1 MSQTDKEMVRG
12 AIILTYAGLLSK
24 VLSAFYRIPLQNITG
39 DMGFYIYQQIYPFI
53 GMMTMMMLYG
63 LPQSMATL
71 VIEHP
76 HMIQYKRQIRL
87 FLYTLTGGLFS
98 LFFFLAPV
106 LAQWMGDQQLTQ
118 GLRVSFLLLWIVPEL
133 ALQRGF
139 DQAEGQ
145 MERTALSQVLE
156 QLFRVSI
163 ILGGAILVV
172 RAGWSL
178 YAIGVVASI
187 GTIVGGVVA
196 VLFFYSGYK
205 QMRTTE
211 SLLKA
216 SQGIFTYQMLVKPLI
231 FYSVI
236 IAMNHM
242 MMLLLQWVDA
252 FTLVELLHRQG
263 IDLLEAKQLKGI
275 LDRAQPL
282 SQLGIVASSAIT
294 LALVPGLSQATKSA
308 DYKKV
313 MQLAKTAYRFGLYL
327 SAAAT
332 VGLIVLMPKVNLVL
346 FKDTAGTVSLRVFV
360 VSIVFTSL
368 AIITSSILQATGK
381 GKQVIL
387 SMVSGLI
394 VKYLANQF
402 LIPLWLLPGAA
413 VSTVLGAMTIF
424 VVNHFLLQR
433 QLNQGFSIPV
443 DGFIGAL
450 IVLALSVGGLDALLS
465 PYLFSESRLLQL
477 IYILGLIVV
486 GVVAYIS
493 ALVKFRAVTS
503 EEKRLLTRTQ

>member
-39 DMGFYIYQQIYPFI
+39 DVGFYIYQQIYPFI

-63 LPQSMATL
+63 LPQSIATF

-87 FLYTLTGGLFS
+87 FLYTVTTALFS
-98 LFFFLAPV
+98 LLFFLAPI
-106 LAQWMGDQQLTQ
+106 LAEWMGDQQLTP
-118 GLRVSFLLLWIVPEL
+118 GLRVSFLLLWVVPEL

-139 DQAEGQ
+139 DQAGGR
-145 MERTALSQVLE
+145 MEKTALSQVVE

-163 ILGGAILVV
+163 IIGGAVLVMKTDL
-172 RAGWSL
+172 SL

-187 GTIVGGVVA
+187 GAIIGGVVA
-196 VLFFYSGYK
+196 VLFFYRGH
-205 QMRTTE
+205 QRM
-211 SLLKA
+211 KA
-216 SQGIFTYQMLVKPLI
+216 SDSSMTAHRGTFTYRSLVIPLV

-242 MMLLLQWVDA
+242 ILLLLQWVDA
-252 FTLVELLHRQG
+252 FTLVESLHQQG
-263 IDLLEAKQLKGI
+263 IDVLEAQRLKGI

-294 LALVPGLSQATKSA
+294 LALVPGLSQATKN
-308 DYKKV
+308 YHHEKFI
-313 MQLAKTAYRFGLYL
+313 QLAKTAYRFGLYL
-327 SAAAT
+327 SGAAT

-346 FKDTAGTVSLRVFV
+346 FKDTAGTVSLQLFV

-368 AIITSSILQATGK
+368 AILTSSILQATGK
-381 GKQVIL
+381 GKQVVMAI
-387 SMVSGLI
+387 VSGLS
-394 VKYLANQF
+394 VKYLANQL

-424 VVNHFLLQR
+424 IVNHALLKH
-433 QLNQGFSIPV
+433 QLKQDFSIPLR
-443 DGFIGAL
+443 GFTGAIL
-450 IVLALSVGGLDALLS
+450 VLVLSVGGLDALLS

-477 IYILGLIVV
+477 MYILGLIVV
-486 GVVAYIS
+486 GVVVYSS
-493 ALVKFRAVTS
+493 ALVKFKAVTT
-503 EEKRLLTRTQ
+503 EEKSLLTRK